1 MPWVKLKLPTGEER
15 RAIDA
20 EYRGKARF
28 LVDESMGKTVTKILR
43 DSGYNTK
50 LRRRPLPGCL
60 SVTLPFTLWATMGE
74 RTRAFLK
81 RLSMF
86 LLYLFVAYIVLLIVV
101 RLVENR
107 MIFFPNYPNRL
118 EGDWHPRALAPDDV
132 WLTSS
137 DGTKL
142 HAWWISNPAA
152 KFTFLAFHGNASNI
166 ANRDATYE
174 FLRDVPGNVLAL
186 EYRGY
191 GHSEGKPSELGLY
204 LDADAAYQFLIDTKR
219 LDPKSILSF
228 GQSLGTAVATDLAA
242 HRRVG
247 GLILEAPLPSASR
260 AASKLFWFLPGMN
273 LLVYSQ
279 FDTIGKLKKVTAPVM
294 VVQCTHDPV
303 LPLQFGQ
310 EVYKAAPL
318 PKRSLWIEGECHE
331 ESSLIAPVKYR
342 SALQQF
348 LASLDQPQ

>member
-1 MPWVKLKLPTGEER
+1 
-15 RAIDA
+15 
-20 EYRGKARF
+20 
-28 LVDESMGKTVTKILR
+28 
-43 DSGYNTK
+43 
-50 LRRRPLPGCL
+50 
-60 SVTLPFTLWATMGE
+60 
-74 RTRAFLK
+74 
-81 RLSMF
+81 MF

-118 EGDWHPRALAPDDV
+118 EGDWHPRALAPEDV

-191 GHSEGKPSELGLY
+191 GHSEGKPSELGFY

>member
-1 MPWVKLKLPTGEER
+1 MWVP
-15 RAIDA
+15 AA
-20 EYRGKARF
+20 
-28 LVDESMGKTVTKILR
+28 
-43 DSGYNTK
+43 K

-60 SVTLPFTLWATMGE
+60 SVTLPFTLWATMGD

-118 EGDWHPRALAPDDV
+118 EGDWHPRALAPEDV

>member
-1 MPWVKLKLPTGEER
+1 
-15 RAIDA
+15 
-20 EYRGKARF
+20 
-28 LVDESMGKTVTKILR
+28 MG
-43 DSGYNTK
+43 D
-50 LRRRPLPGCL
+50 
-60 SVTLPFTLWATMGE
+60 

-118 EGDWHPRALAPDDV
+118 EGDWHPRALAPEDV

-260 AASKLFWFLPGMN
+260 AASKLFWFLPGMS

>member
-1 MPWVKLKLPTGEER
+1 M
-15 RAIDA
+15 
-20 EYRGKARF
+20 F
-28 LVDESMGKTVTKILR
+28 
-43 DSGYNTK
+43 
-50 LRRRPLPGCL
+50 
-60 SVTLPFTLWATMGE
+60 PF
-74 RTRAFLK
+74 
-81 RLSMF
+81 
-86 LLYLFVAYIVLLIVV
+86 YLFVAYIVLLIVM
-101 RLVENR
+101 RLFENR
-107 MIFFPNYPNRL
+107 MIFFPNYPNRF
-118 EGDWHPRALAPDDV
+118 EGDWHPRALAPEDV

-166 ANRDATYE
+166 ANRNATYE
-174 FLRDVPGNVLAL
+174 FLRDAPGNVLAL

-204 LDADAAYQFLIDTKR
+204 LDADAAYQFLINTKR

-242 HRRVG
+242 HRQVG

-279 FDTIGKLKKVTAPVM
+279 FDTIAKLKKVTAPVM

-310 EVYKAAPL
+310 EVYQAAPL
-318 PKRSLWIEGECHE
+318 PKRFLWIEGECHE
-331 ESSLIAPVKYR
+331 ESSLTAPVKYR

-348 LASLDQPQ
+348 LVSLDQPE

>member
-1 MPWVKLKLPTGEER
+1 
-15 RAIDA
+15 
-20 EYRGKARF
+20 
-28 LVDESMGKTVTKILR
+28 MG
-43 DSGYNTK
+43 D
-50 LRRRPLPGCL
+50 
-60 SVTLPFTLWATMGE
+60 

-118 EGDWHPRALAPDDV
+118 EGDWHPRALAPEDV

-318 PKRSLWIEGECHE
+318 PKRSLWIEGGCHE